1 MLCDNPEEMA
11 DYIEKSQLTK
21 DFGGE
26 LSFDPN
32 EWTEHR
38 SVSPASCQTLTPSRV
53 DRSLICGSC
62 LLSDF
67 LTSVSRVDRSLVC
80 ESASC

>member
-1 MLCDNPEEMA
+1 MCFCFFLHAQQFAPFAAVVLHGCFPCLSRRQVVLCDNPEEMA

-38 SVSPASCQTLTPSRV
+38 SVSLP
-53 DRSLICGSC
+53 
-62 LLSDF
+62 
-67 LTSVSRVDRSLVC
+67 LVRL
-80 ESASC
+80 